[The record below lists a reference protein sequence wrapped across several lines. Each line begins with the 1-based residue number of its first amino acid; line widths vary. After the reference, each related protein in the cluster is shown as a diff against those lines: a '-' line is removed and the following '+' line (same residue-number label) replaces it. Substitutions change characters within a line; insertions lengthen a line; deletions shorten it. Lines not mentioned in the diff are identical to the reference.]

1 MTAAYATDLVVKE
14 SPPMAEQEAS
24 TVGDSGGSTRPT
36 NEERLLA
43 ALRRGDEDAFRTL
56 VDEHGP
62 FLMRLALMHVPSRAI
77 AEEVV
82 QDTWLAVLNG
92 IDRFEGRSSLRTWIA
107 SILLNTAR
115 TRGQRERRVLPF
127 SFLLRRREE
136 GRDEPAVDPDRFQ
149 SVRDSKPG
157 QWARPPVEWDSPEE
171 RLSAEETRRVLLE
184 AIAELPVRQREVIA
198 LRDISGWSAAET
210 REAMGLSATN
220 QRVLLHRA
228 RSKVRAALERHFEE
242 EQLVR

>member
-1 MTAAYATDLVVKE
+1 
-14 SPPMAEQEAS
+14 MAEEAS
-24 TVGDSGGSTRPT
+24 TGRESGGSPPPGNDRM
-36 NEERLLA
+36 LLA

-92 IDRFEGRSSLRTWIA
+92 IDRFEGRSSLRTWLA

-115 TRGQRERRVLPF
+115 TRGQRERHVLPF
-127 SFLLRRREE
+127 SFLGRRREE

-149 SVRDSKPG
+149 SARDSNPG
-157 QWARPPVEWDSPEE
+157 QWARPPVEWASPEE
-171 RLSAEETRRVLLE
+171 RLSADETRRVLLE
-184 AIAELPVRQREVIA
+184 AIAALPVRQREVIA
-198 LRDISGWSAAET
+198 LRDISGWSAV
-210 REAMGLSATN
+210 EARDALDLSETN

-228 RSKVRAALERHFEE
+228 RSKVRAALERHFEQE
-242 EQLVR
+242 RLM

>member
-1 MTAAYATDLVVKE
+1 MAAVRSPAAVKE

-24 TVGDSGGSTRPT
+24 TGGESGGSTRADDQA
-36 NEERLLA
+36 LLA
-43 ALRRGDEDAFRTL
+43 ALRRGDEDAFKRL

-92 IDRFEGRSSLRTWIA
+92 IDRFEGRSALRTWIA

-127 SFLLRRREE
+127 SFLGRRRREE

-149 SVRDSKPG
+149 SARDSNPG
-157 QWARPPVEWDSPEE
+157 AWARPPVEWASPEE
-171 RLSAEETRRVLLE
+171 RLGTEEARRVLLE
-184 AIAELPVRQREVIA
+184 AIAELPARQREVIA
-198 LRDISGWSAAET
+198 LRDISGWSAEET
-210 REAMGLSATN
+210 RNALGLSATN

-228 RSKVRAALERHFEE
+228 RSKVRQALERYFSEE
-242 EQLVR
+242 ERVG